1 MDGYN
6 VSSMAKKLETE
17 ALVMCGITG
26 FLAAGDN
33 SSYAEMEQVLLSMR
47 ASITHRG
54 PDDSG
59 SWTDAN
65 SGIWLGHQR
74 LAIVDLSRAGHQPM
88 KSVSGRYIIVFNGE
102 IYNHLKL
109 RKCWIFQEISQTEGS
124 F

>member
-1 MDGYN
+1 
-6 VSSMAKKLETE
+6 MAKKLETE

-65 SGIWLGHQR
+65 SGIWL
-74 LAIVDLSRAGHQPM
+74 AIND
-88 KSVSGRYIIVFNGE
+88 
-102 IYNHLKL
+102 
-109 RKCWIFQEISQTEGS
+109 
-124 F
+124 